1 MSTNKYTANYDTRNQ
16 EATIYVGNLDP
27 QADEPLL
34 YELFLQVGPV
44 VNVHMPKDPLTNAQ
58 QGFGFVEFRT
68 EEDADYAIRV
78 MNMIR
83 LYGKPLRVNK
93 AHREEADVEIGA
105 NLHVS
110 NLAPQV
116 DEVHLYNLFSHFGYM
131 PIPPRVMRDPDT
143 GISRGF
149 AFVSFDSF
157 ESSDNA
163 LKELNGQAISGRP
176 MSISYAMKQDSSGV
190 RHGTEAERKLVEE
203 RRHQIASG
211 SIIK

>member
-27 QADEPLL
+27 QTDEPLL
-34 YELFLQVGPV
+34 YELFLQAGPV
-44 VNVHMPKDPLTNAQ
+44 VNVHMPKDPLTNSH
-58 QGFGFVEFRT
+58 QGFGFVEFRS
-68 EEDADYAIRV
+68 EEDADYAIRI

-83 LYGKPLRVNK
+83 LFNKPIRVNK
-93 AHREEADVEIGA
+93 AHREEAEVEIGA

-110 NLAPQV
+110 NLAPSV

-143 GISRGF
+143 GTSRGF

-157 ESSDNA
+157 DNSDRA
-163 LKELNGQAISGRP
+163 LQELHGQTIAGRP
-176 MSISYAMKQDSSGV
+176 ISISYALKQDGSGL
-190 RHGTEAERKLVEE
+190 RHGTEAERKLLTQKKGTTV
-203 RRHQIASG
+203 S
-211 SIIK
+211 S